1 MGGNALKKIQVD
13 RIKTENLSELRKE
26 VYYKLHNSL
35 FLGVNGVG
43 FPEFYASKESHGD
56 LDVVVS
62 LENLELYKTKTF
74 KDLIL
79 KIFNSRDHY
88 FNSNVFSIEYKNHQ
102 IDLIFTEPKY
112 FQSYINYF
120 SFNDLGN
127 FIGRTAHKMGFKYGE
142 RGLLLNIVIE
152 GRNLGEIELSQDT
165 QLIFEFLGYDYE
177 RWTKGFDKL
186 EEVFDFVISSK
197 YFSGTAFSNEEQ
209 NNTNRT
215 RNEKRP
221 NWNLFKDFLD
231 LKGLLEQS
239 YPFEIKEFYLY
250 EVLEFFDKRQEF
262 NKLLVE
268 DHLNQER
275 SKKYNGKII
284 IELTGLEGKSIGEF
298 KNLFEKSIVIFFG
311 DFNKWLD
318 SKNEQE
324 VRNEILDFYSD
335 NFKS

>member
-1 MGGNALKKIQVD
+1 MGGNALKNIQVD
-13 RIKTENLSELRKE
+13 RILTENLSELRKE
-26 VYYKLHNSL
+26 VYLKLKEN
-35 FLGVNGVG
+35 LGLNILVG
-43 FPEFYASKESHGD
+43 FPDFYASKESHGD
-56 LDVVVS
+56 LDVVIGS
-62 LENLELYKTKTF
+62 NLNWKPQSFKNTILE
-74 KDLIL
+74 
-79 KIFNSRDHY
+79 IFNSKDYY

-142 RGLLLNIVIE
+142 RGLLLNVVIE
-152 GRNLGEIELSQDT
+152 GSNLGEIELSQDT
-165 QLIFEFLGYDYE
+165 QLIFEFLGYNYKKWYE
-177 RWTKGFDKL
+177 GFYDLK
-186 EEVFDFVISSK
+186 EVFEFVISSK

-239 YPFEIKEFYLY
+239 YPFQIKEFYLY
-250 EVLEFFDKRQEF
+250 EALEFFDKRQEF

-284 IELTGLEGKSIGEF
+284 IELTGLEGKSIGDF
-298 KNLFEKSIVIFFG
+298 KNLFEKSKE
-311 DFNKWLD
+311 DWCKWLD

>member
-1 MGGNALKKIQVD
+1 MGGNALKNIQVD
-13 RIKTENLSELRKE
+13 RILTENLSELRKE
-26 VYYKLHNSL
+26 VYLKLKEN
-35 FLGVNGVG
+35 LGLNILVG
-43 FPEFYASKESHGD
+43 FPDFYASKESHGD

-112 FQSYINYF
+112 FQSHINYF

-142 RGLLLNIVIE
+142 RGLLLNVVIE

-165 QLIFEFLGYDYE
+165 QLIFEFLGYNYKKWYE
-177 RWTKGFDKL
+177 GFYDLK
-186 EEVFDFVISSK
+186 EVFEFVISSK

-239 YPFEIKEFYLY
+239 YPFQIKEFYLY
-250 EVLEFFDKRQEF
+250 EALEFFDKRQEF

-284 IELTGLEGKSIGEF
+284 IELTGLEGKSIGDF
-298 KNLFEKSIVIFFG
+298 KNLFEKSKE
-311 DFNKWLD
+311 DWNKWLD

-324 VRNEILDFYSD
+324 VRNEILDFYSN

>member
-1 MGGNALKKIQVD
+1 MGGNALKKIKVD
-13 RIKTENLSELRKE
+13 RIKTENM
-26 VYYKLHNSL
+26 NSL
-35 FLGVNGVG
+35 RRDVYDKLKTLGSDIKVG
-43 FPEFYASKESHGD
+43 FPQFYFSKQDHGD
-56 LDVVVS
+56 LDVVIGS
-62 LENLELYKTKTF
+62 DLNWKTQNF
-74 KDLIL
+74 KNLIL
-79 KIFNSRDHY
+79 NMFESKDHY

-142 RGLLLNIVIE
+142 RGLLLNVVIE

-165 QLIFEFLGYDYE
+165 ELIFEFLGYDYE

-239 YPFEIKEFYLY
+239 YPFQIKEFYLY
-250 EVLEFFDKRQEF
+250 EALEFFDKRQEF

-268 DHLNQER
+268 DHLNEQR
-275 SKKYNGKII
+275 KSKYNGKII

-298 KNLFEKSIVIFFG
+298 KNLFEKSKE
-311 DFNKWLD
+311 DWCKWLD
-318 SKNEQE
+318 SKTEQE
-324 VRNEILDFYSD
+324 VRNEILDFYSN